1 MTLPLP
7 EDEWKL
13 KVNAQYQEG
22 IKLLM
27 SFVTAGLV
35 LPIVL
40 ERNSVGPDE
49 MAARFLTS
57 SAYIFWVCLFVSL
70 LCGMLFYWSSSKFV
84 KVVCGGT
91 ESLSDKHFE
100 FMRDVW

>member
-1 MTLPLP
+1 MILPLP

-40 ERNSVGPDE
+40 VRNFVGPDE
-49 MAARFLTS
+49 MAARFLTP
-57 SAYIFWVCLFVSL
+57 SAYIFWVCFFVSL
-70 LCGMLFYWSSSKFV
+70 LSGMIFYWASSKFV
-84 KVVCGGT
+84 KVVCGGK
-91 ESLSDKHFE
+91 ESRSEKYFE
-100 FMRDVW
+100 I